1 MLFAHGVRVART
13 DRVVKWLNMMGWQ
26 DRPQSS
32 SHAQVT
38 CSSTLEVELGLEHH
52 RLLKVMLTNSNSH
65 IHTYTRIGGAIV
77 RPSASAERYR
87 R

>member
-1 MLFAHGVRVART
+1 MLFAHGFRVART
-13 DRVVKWLNMMGWQ
+13 DRVVKGLNMMGRQ
-26 DRPQSS
+26 NRPQSS

-65 IHTYTRIGGAIV
+65 IHTYTRIGSAIV
-77 RPSASAERYR
+77 RPSASAERYQR
-87 R
+87 